1 MHCLRN
7 NLIYYFIVDRA
18 WTLTQW
24 TSCSFVCDYATRSR
38 NRQCM
43 PSTTAQYGGERD
55 CDGLAS
61 ETEVCSQPNC
71 DRKYQYRYE
80 ADLILFLY

>member
-1 MHCLRN
+1 MILK
-7 NLIYYFIVDRA
+7 YYLIVDRA
-18 WTLTQW
+18 WTLTEW
-24 TSCSFVCDYATRSR
+24 SKCSFLCDSATRSR

-43 PSTTAQYGGERD
+43 PPSTLQYGGERD

-71 DRKYQYRYE
+71 NRKFQYYI
-80 ADLILFLY
+80 ADSMF